1 VLVNVLAVV
10 MLARLGRRLF
20 GTTHELTNT
29 RAATVKHAPSADRAR
44 SARIVPV
51 ADASREAM
59 LAAQEEEPLTRVRNP
74 V

>member
-10 MLARLGRRLF
+10 ILARLGRRLF
-20 GTTHELTNT
+20 GTTHELTYT
-29 RAATVKHAPSADRAR
+29 RPATVKQAPSADRAR
-44 SARIVPV
+44 PARIVPL
-51 ADASREAM
+51 ADASGEAM